1 MKYLILIIIALSL
14 TGCPAVEKYK
24 AEQEQ
29 AHAAQQAAIADQMAQ
44 QARMVESDNQAA
56 MMDTLADAAKPVYW
70 PFVVIVAIFAVALLL
85 FMRMHVIA
93 VSHVAAGEPVRE
105 LRMLPSA
112 KPFGELRLE
121 ARRQG
126 YELAVKGDSYYL
138 VDKQGQFQ
146 RITGLIEQIERGDV

>member
-1 MKYLILIIIALSL
+1 MRHFILLALALLL

-24 AEQEQ
+24 AEQE
-29 AHAAQQAAIADQMAQ
+29 AAVAQQMEQ
-44 QARMVESDNQAA
+44 QARMVEAQTQAQ
-56 MMDTLADAAKPVYW
+56 MMDTLAQASKPNYW
-70 PFVVIVAIFAVALLL
+70 PIIATVGIFALVLLL
-85 FMRMHVIA
+85 VIRWHMIT
-93 VSHVAAGEPVRE
+93 VSHVAAGQPVQE